1 MTFNRVNEHVLR
13 CILHEDE
20 LIEMRYDLQELLH
33 NQEIAVNF
41 LNDIIT
47 KANENGFAMDDDSS
61 KAMQVIKLPDHR
73 IALNIIDVQLA
84 GPINEL
90 LNNYLNIYETINSIG
105 KERLL
110 DILHMQ
116 GREKIEAFVDCMDE
130 IKQMYLESMQSEAS
144 NNEIEEE
151 SVLDEMTDEN
161 KMTQYQQTIP
171 DNQQNNQE
179 IKAKDYKLLFQ
190 FDDLNRIVRF
200 CKEAAIAVPGKLY
213 KENEKYFLLSDFHD
227 VEEERIKSFILNASE
242 YSSRI
247 QEDNIQSQFLEEH
260 GEILITDNPIET
272 LKKL

>member
-1 MTFNRVNEHVLR
+1 MTFNRVSEHVLR

-47 KANENGFAMDDDSS
+47 KANENGFTMDDDSS

-105 KERLL
+105 KERLI

-116 GREKIEAFVDCMDE
+116 GREKVEAFVDCMDE
-130 IKQMYLESMQSEAS
+130 IKQMYLESMQSEVS

-171 DNQQNNQE
+171 DSQQGNQE
-179 IKAKDYKLLFQ
+179 TKAKDYKLLFQ

-200 CKEAAIAVPGKLY
+200 CKEAALAVPGKLY

-227 VEEERIKSFILNASE
+227 VEEERIKSFILSASE

-247 QEDNIQSQFLEEH
+247 QEDNIRSQFLEEH
-260 GEILITDNPIET
+260 GEILITENPIET

>member
-1 MTFNRVNEHVLR
+1 MTFNRVSEHVLR

-47 KANENGFAMDDDSS
+47 KANENGFTMDDDSS

-105 KERLL
+105 KERLI

-116 GREKIEAFVDCMDE
+116 GREKVEAFVDCMDE
-130 IKQMYLESMQSEAS
+130 IKQMYLESMQSEVS

-171 DNQQNNQE
+171 DSQQGNQE
-179 IKAKDYKLLFQ
+179 TKAKDYKLLFQ

-200 CKEAAIAVPGKLY
+200 CKEAALAVPGKLY

-227 VEEERIKSFILNASE
+227 VEEERIKSFILSASE

-260 GEILITDNPIET
+260 GEILITENPIET